1 VADNLI
7 ARAIDLLLVAG
18 LFTVQALIASG
29 GLLPLAG

>member
-18 LFTVQALIASG
+18 LFAVHGLIASG
-29 GLLPLAG
+29 GFLPAAT